1 LRTEEPRMSDDA
13 ERERRVAEVVRKTA
27 VFQLPGMDRVE
38 IQRERPYGD
47 GGTFDLYVA
56 ASALPAPTV
65 LFVYGF
71 PDPRFAQGLRQMGAY
86 TSWGRLLAASGMNAV
101 AYSYREPVSDLA
113 ALLAHL
119 RQNAGALGID
129 AARLGIWS
137 ASGNVPTA
145 LHLLMTQPPD
155 TFRAAVLLYGYMLD
169 VPEAAQQ
176 FGIGVPAR
184 GRNIDDL
191 PRAVPLLVVRAGND
205 QTPMLNVSLDAFVSA
220 ALARDLPMTLLN
232 QPGAPHSFDL
242 FDDSDASRATI
253 RRVITFLGER
263 LATSPSSTK

>member
-1 LRTEEPRMSDDA
+1 MSDDA
-13 ERERRVAEVVRKTA
+13 ERERRVADVVRKTA
-27 VFQLPGMDRVE
+27 VLELPEMDRVE
-38 IQRERPYGD
+38 VRREQRYGD

-56 ASALPAPTV
+56 QSALPAPTV
-65 LFVYGF
+65 VFVYGF

-86 TSWGRLLAASGMNAV
+86 SSWGRLLAASGMNAV
-101 AYSYREPVSDLA
+101 AYSYREPVTDLA

-119 RQNAGALGID
+119 RQNAGALDID

-145 LHLLMTQPPD
+145 LHLLMTQPPEM
-155 TFRAAVLLYGYMLD
+155 FRAAALLYGYMLD

-184 GRNIDDL
+184 GRSIDDL
-191 PRAVPLLVVRAGND
+191 PRAVPLMVVRAGND
-205 QTPMLNVSLDAFVSA
+205 QTPMLNGSLDAFVSA
-220 ALARDLPMTLLN
+220 AIARDLPLTLIN

-242 FDDSDASRATI
+242 FDDSEASRATI
-253 RRVITFLGER
+253 RNILAFLGQR
-263 LATSPSSTK
+263 LAASASSPR

>member
-1 LRTEEPRMSDDA
+1 MPTTDDA
-13 ERERRVAEVVRKTA
+13 ERERRIAEVVRKTA
-27 VFQLPGMDRVE
+27 VLQLPGMDSIDVRRE
-38 IQRERPYGD
+38 QRYGD

-56 ASALPAPTV
+56 QSAAPAPAV
-65 LFVYGF
+65 VFVYGF
-71 PDPRFAQGLRQMGAY
+71 PDQRFAQGLRQMGAY
-86 TSWGRLLAASGMNAV
+86 TSWGRLLAASGMNAI
-101 AYSYREPVSDLA
+101 AYSYRDPVGDLA

-119 RQNAGALGID
+119 RVNAATLGID

-155 TFRAAVLLYGYMLD
+155 AFRAAALLYGYMLD

-184 GRNIDDL
+184 GRPFDDL
-191 PRAVPLLVVRAGND
+191 PRTVPLLVVRAGQD
-205 QTPMLNVSLDAFVSA
+205 QTPMLNASLDAFVSA
-220 ALARDLPMTLLN
+220 ALARDLPLTLIN

-253 RRVITFLGER
+253 RRIIAFLREHLER
-263 LATSPSSTK
+263 